1 MCIQLNIHSAAS
13 NITQIGH
20 SQTFLFFHAHGGDN
34 RPIDCWIHLKDSTGR
49 IVNDFHKPIHLVTS
63 LVYEDGTRVP
73 PGFKGKVYTT
83 KKTKQNLDIYR
94 RLRPDPVLDGTS
106 DAASAFFSFRIEEVS
121 FRHDPHSGFK
131 LYVVPYD
138 EDGNVLA
145 DIAPGIMEEVI
156 VVKCRP
162 TKSIKNC
169 VMKPGG
175 KIGGRRTIMQKAL
188 GGIPVVLRENSSTS
202 NQKQSVTK
210 KESSAVQS
218 QRSSWSTEDDS
229 VQTPKIKR
237 LNLDTDM
244 SAISSHSPSIS
255 ELDSSEC
262 MESGLYVKYDDERD
276 SIMMNNDALEAL
288 FVGINKDE
296 NQCLFCNASIP
307 HGYGLRPLDHE
318 IECRGSLAMA
328 PYIRKESF

>member
-1 MCIQLNIHSAAS
+1 M
-13 NITQIGH
+13 
-20 SQTFLFFHAHGGDN
+20 
-34 RPIDCWIHLKDSTGR
+34 KDSIGR
-49 IVNDFHKPIHLVTS
+49 IVKKFHKPVHLVTS
-63 LVYEDGTRVP
+63 LVYEDGTSVP

-83 KKTKQNLDIYR
+83 KKNRQNFDIYR
-94 RLRPDPVLDGTS
+94 RLRPDPVLDGMS
-106 DAASAFFSFRIEEVS
+106 DTASAFFSFRIEEVS

-131 LYVVPYD
+131 LYVAPYD
-138 EDGNVLA
+138 ENGNVLA

-162 TKSIKNC
+162 AKSITND
-169 VMKPGG
+169 VMKSGS

-188 GGIPVVLRENSSTS
+188 GGIPVVLRENSCTS
-202 NQKQSVTK
+202 NEKQSVVTK
-210 KESSAVQS
+210 RESSAVHS
-218 QRSSWSTEDDS
+218 QRRSSWSTEDDN
-229 VQTPKIKR
+229 VQTPKMKR
-237 LNLDTDM
+237 PNLDTDI
-244 SAISSHSPSIS
+244 SAFSSHSPSIS

-262 MESGLYVKYDDERD
+262 MESGLFVKYDDETD

-307 HGYGLRPLDHE
+307 HGHGLRPLDHE